1 LGRESM
7 DSRVC
12 GWTTEETP
20 FSEIPNPKTVL
31 FYSYS
36 GGSALP
42 KPIDNP
48 WVWFSNYFS
57 LTSYWRAWEEDPLPI
72 VSAGKYVFFPRPNEV
87 ITPFKPPIRLF
98 VNDTY
103 NLPDAFTMRGSEV
116 YGFFFDSFERD
127 PNLWMLAVNQFL
139 VVTKPDGTT
148 VSKIP
153 GGPSDYSGTWGLD
166 DGIIAFLNGGQ
177 PSLEIGLDVGN
188 YAIDWRVIGSFDED
202 LCANAT
208 VYFDGNHY
216 EILSKASGYLVDD
229 ECVPFEGAIPE
240 ENPKGQLGNLPA
252 NDYLVKSGSEAEQCG
267 LICGISRF
275 FDDFF
280 SSFLK

>member
-1 LGRESM
+1 M
-7 DSRVC
+7 
-12 GWTTEETP
+12 
-20 FSEIPNPKTVL
+20 
-31 FYSYS
+31 
-36 GGSALP
+36 
-42 KPIDNP
+42 
-48 WVWFSNYFS
+48 
-57 LTSYWRAWEEDPLPI
+57 
-72 VSAGKYVFFPRPNEV
+72 
-87 ITPFKPPIRLF
+87 
-98 VNDTY
+98 
-103 NLPDAFTMRGSEV
+103 
-116 YGFFFDSFERD
+116 
-127 PNLWMLAVNQFL
+127 
-139 VVTKPDGTT
+139 
-148 VSKIP
+148 
-153 GGPSDYSGTWGLD
+153 
-166 DGIIAFLNGGQ
+166 
-177 PSLEIGLDVGN
+177 EIGLDVGN